1 MPTADEIFRDNL
13 ELIEKVV
20 QFVCRRYHLRPQEA
34 EDFRSAVF
42 VKLLEDD
49 HAVIRKFQ
57 GKSSLKSYLQVVV
70 IRLLQDHRN
79 QQWGRW
85 RPCAEA
91 ERQGPL
97 AERLDELTGRDGH
110 TFDEA
115 CQVLWTNCRVTATRD
130 ELWAIWELLP
140 PRSQRQVK
148 GEEALT
154 SLPASDPLPDELLLA
169 AERGQ
174 RRRAVFAALQRAI
187 AALPAEDRL
196 ILELHVRGI
205 KIVTIARQLGLE
217 QMPLYRR
224 LDGIK
229 KALRQHL
236 ESEGF
241 DRDAIE
247 DLLP

>member
-20 QFVCRRYHLRPQEA
+20 QFLCRRYHLRPQEA

-57 GKSSLKSYLQVVV
+57 GKSRLDTYLTTVVV
-70 IRLLQDHRN
+70 RLLQDHRN

-85 RPCAEA
+85 RACAEA

-97 AERLDELTGRDGH
+97 AIRLDELTGRDGH

-115 CQVLWTNCRVTATRD
+115 CEILWTSRVTATRQQ
-130 ELWAIWELLP
+130 LLAIWELLP
-140 PRSQRQVK
+140 PRSQRQMK
-148 GEEALT
+148 GEETLT
-154 SLPASDPLPDELLLA
+154 TLPASDPLPDEELIA
-169 AERGQ
+169 GERCV
-174 RRRAVFAALQRAI
+174 RRRALVDALHRAI
-187 AALPAEDRL
+187 ATLPAEDRL
-196 ILELHVRGI
+196 ILKLHVDGI

-224 LDGIK
+224 IEGIK
-229 KALRQHL
+229 KLLRQKL
-236 ESEGF
+236 EGEGF
-241 DRDAIE
+241 DRDAIG
-247 DLLP
+247 DLLA